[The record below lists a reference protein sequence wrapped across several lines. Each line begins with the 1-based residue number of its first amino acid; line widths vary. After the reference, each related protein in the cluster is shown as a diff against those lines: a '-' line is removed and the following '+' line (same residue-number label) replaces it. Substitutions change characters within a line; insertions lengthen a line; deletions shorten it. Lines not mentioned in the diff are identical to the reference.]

1 MNVSLTTEMNEWVTG
16 KVKSGQYKSSSEV
29 IRDGLRLL
37 QNKEDQR
44 QAMLEELRHEL
55 LIGVKQLDA
64 DKSQKFDSILVAQ
77 IKNVGRQKLGMRSTI
92 SVFCSQRH
100 QT

>member
-1 MNVSLTTEMNEWVTG
+1 MNVSLTPEMNEWIIH

-29 IRDGLRLL
+29 VRDGLRIL
-37 QNKEDQR
+37 QNRENQR

-64 DKSQKFDSILVAQ
+64 EKSQQFDSDFVQ
-77 IKNVGRQKLGMRSTI
+77 KIKDAGRQKLG
-92 SVFCSQRH
+92 V
-100 QT
+100 

>member
-1 MNVSLTTEMNEWVTG
+1 MNISLTTEMNEWVTG
-16 KVKSGQYKSSSEV
+16 KVRSGQYKSSSEV

-55 LIGVKQLDA
+55 LIGVKQLDT
-64 DKSQKFDSILVAQ
+64 DKSHNFDSNLVTK
-77 IKNVGRQKLGMRSTI
+77 IKNTGRNKLGIWES
-92 SVFCSQRH
+92 
-100 QT
+100 

>member
-1 MNVSLTTEMNEWVTG
+1 MNVSLTTEMDNWVVS

-37 QNKEDQR
+37 QVRENQR

-64 DKSQKFDSILVAQ
+64 GKSKKFDSEFVQ
-77 IKNVGRQKLGMRSTI
+77 NIKSNGRQKLGA
-92 SVFCSQRH
+92 
-100 QT
+100 